1 MEERMHILAV
11 MGEGGH
17 SKECLRLIDLMGTD
31 KYYYSYIIVNED
43 EVTES
48 KIRVPGRVYH
58 IARPSC
64 IKSNKIKDLMRL
76 PLCTVQTTIAL
87 TRIRPDAVITT
98 GPSVAMLVS
107 FVAKLMGARIV
118 FVETGSRIH
127 KLSTTGKLM
136 RRVADLYFVQWE
148 ELLTSAP
155 GATFAGR
162 LF

>member
-1 MEERMHILAV
+1 MKEPTHILAV

-17 SKECLRLIDLMGTD
+17 SKECLQLIDLLGTE
-31 KYYYSYIIVNED
+31 KYCYSYVLVKED

-48 KIRVPGRVYH
+48 KIRVPGRIYR

-64 IKSNKIKDLMRL
+64 IKSNKIKDLVRF
-76 PLCTVQTTIAL
+76 PLCSVQTIMAL
-87 TRIRPDAVITT
+87 IRIRPDAVITT
-98 GPSVAMLVS
+98 GPSVAILVC
-107 FVAKLMGARIV
+107 FVAKLMGARIL

-136 RRVADLYFVQWE
+136 RRMADLYFVQWE
-148 ELLTSAP
+148 ELLPAAP
-155 GATFAGR
+155 GAIFAGR